1 MLIER
6 IPGWCE
12 KHERVYA
19 SDEDQCPVC
28 RRAEQ
33 RAQWAEI
40 IGSIMIMILIA
51 LLLTLA

>member
-12 KHERVYA
+12 KHERVY
-19 SDEDQCPVC
+19 EYECPAC
-28 RRAEQ
+28 ARAEF

-40 IGSIMIMILIA
+40 VGSILIMILIA
-51 LLLTLA
+51 LLLTLS